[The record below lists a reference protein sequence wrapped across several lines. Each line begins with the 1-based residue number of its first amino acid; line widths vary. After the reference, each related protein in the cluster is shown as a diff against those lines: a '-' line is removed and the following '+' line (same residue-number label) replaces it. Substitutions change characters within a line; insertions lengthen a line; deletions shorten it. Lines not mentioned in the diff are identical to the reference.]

1 MEELNKLYR
10 SFQNLLELSSK
21 SKETIEE
28 AILKLIEETG
38 ELSSCY
44 LKENNPNHLV
54 EEAVDIVQ
62 ASFKLAY
69 IIQKYCPNINML
81 DKLLEKNEKWRKYI
95 NGEEIKKY

>member
-1 MEELNKLYR
+1 MKSLEKLMYA
-10 SFQNLLELSSK
+10 FQNMLDLSSK

-28 AILKLIEETG
+28 AILKLVEETG

-44 LKENNPNHLV
+44 LKENNPEHMM

-69 IIQKYCPNINML
+69 LIQKQNPNLNIF
-81 DKLLEKNEKWRKYI
+81 DKLLEKNAKWKASQKEK
-95 NGEEIKKY
+95 

>member
-1 MEELNKLYR
+1 MILVEMKKLEKLYFI
-10 SFQNLLELSSK
+10 FQNLIELSSK

-44 LKENNPNHLV
+44 LKENNPEHMI

-62 ASFKLAY
+62 ASFKLAFLV
-69 IIQKYCPNINML
+69 QKKYPNINIF
-81 DKLLEKNEKWRKYI
+81 DKLLEKNEKWKASQ
-95 NGEEIKKY
+95 NDK